1 MKRIKYELVNITNSI
16 GIFALII
23 ILSTSFLNAS
33 TQEEIHFDSIYFHT
47 AVTVAANDVDK
58 ALAIADSLYLNSD
71 LVRNKVRSL
80 MLSSSLFQQKGNL
93 ANSIILAKKAYLLA
107 EKNKIYEWQARISGF
122 LSTQYRIMEM
132 YQEGTRYLEEGIK
145 ISKKI
150 DNEQASY
157 LYQGLILQEQ
167 TYYFLDHKEL
177 DKALNTAKEAELNF
191 EKLENKRDR
200 IYFTASNQ
208 ELLGRVCIH
217 DENWEL
223 AESYYL
229 KSLQGLTNISQ
240 EDLMVKGQIYS
251 GLGKAYF
258 QQEKLDLAI
267 EFLEKA
273 ESLLEHSRNVSLE
286 IEVFK
291 TLSEY
296 YYFLKDYDT
305 YVLYNEKYIVSFK
318 DSEKKKK
325 ESINQFIET
334 TKIQEASIKKN
345 RNVFVGLSI
354 LFSIVILVIIV
365 FYRNRQKKEKQL
377 FQTVMQEI
385 IEAKKNL
392 SEKTADIAQESSNSV
407 EEEQDEL
414 AKTIMPEET
423 EQIILE
429 RLHRF
434 EKSKKFLDKN
444 ISLSKLASIIETNN
458 KYLSHVLNTHKGD
471 NFNAY
476 INELRIKYI
485 INKLNDDR
493 QYRNYKISY
502 LAEESGFSSHTKF
515 SQTFKSVT
523 GLSPSVFLK
532 ELDKMSA

>member
-1 MKRIKYELVNITNSI
+1 MKRIRFKLINIKNTI
-16 GIFALII
+16 GIIGLFFIF
-23 ILSTSFLNAS
+23 STSFLSAS

-47 AVTVAANDVDK
+47 AVTVAANDIDK
-58 ALAIADSLYLNSD
+58 ALDIADSLFLNSG
-71 LVRNKVRSL
+71 LVRNQVKAL

-93 ANSIILAKKAYLLA
+93 ANSITLAKKAYLLA
-107 EKNKIYEWQARISGF
+107 ENNKIYDWQARISGF
-122 LSTQYRIMEM
+122 LSSQYRIMEM
-132 YQEGTRYLEEGIK
+132 YQEGVRYLDEGIK

-150 DNEQASY
+150 DNEQMSY
-157 LYQGLILQEQ
+157 LYQGLILQER
-167 TYYFLDHKEL
+167 TYYFIAHTEVE
-177 DKALNTAKEAELNF
+177 KALSAAKEAEVNF
-191 EKLENKRDR
+191 EKLENERDR
-200 IYFTASNQ
+200 VYFLASNQ
-208 ELLGRVCIH
+208 ELIGRVCIQ
-217 DENWEL
+217 DENWGL

-229 KSLQGLTNISQ
+229 KSLEGLKNVSQ

-273 ESLLEHSRNVSLE
+273 ESLLEHSRNISLE

-296 YYFLKDYDT
+296 YYYIKDYDN

-318 DSEKKKK
+318 DSERKKK

-334 TKIQEASIKKN
+334 TKIQQASIKKN
-345 RNVFVGLSI
+345 RNIFIGLSI
-354 LFSIVILVIIV
+354 LFSIAILVIIV

-377 FQTVMQEI
+377 FQAVMQEI
-385 IEAKKNL
+385 VDAKRSL
-392 SEKTADIAQESSNSV
+392 SEKTADIAQESLNSV

-502 LAEESGFSSHTKF
+502 LAEETGFSSHTKF
-515 SQTFKSVT
+515 SQAFKSVT

>member
-1 MKRIKYELVNITNSI
+1 MYKTRFKLINLKTTLTTIGLFFIFSITV
-16 GIFALII
+16 LR
-23 ILSTSFLNAS
+23 AS
-33 TQEEIHFDSIYFHT
+33 TQEELHFDSIYFHT
-47 AVTVAANDVDK
+47 AVTVAANDIDR
-58 ALAIADSLYLNSD
+58 ALDIADSLFLNSGS
-71 LVRNKVRSL
+71 VRNQVKAL

-93 ANSIILAKKAYLLA
+93 AIAISTAQKAYSLAKK
-107 EKNKIYEWQARISGF
+107 NKFYDWQARISGF

-167 TYYFLDHKEL
+167 TYYFLDHSEL

-273 ESLLEHSRNVSLE
+273 ESLLEHSRNISLE

-296 YYFLKDYDT
+296 YYYIKDYDN
-305 YVLYNEKYIVSFK
+305 YVNYNEKYISSLK
-318 DSEKKKK
+318 DSERKKK

-377 FQTVMQEI
+377 FQAVMQEI
-385 IEAKKNL
+385 VDAKRSL

-414 AKTIMPEET
+414 AKTIMTEET

-515 SQTFKSVT
+515 SQAFKSVT